1 MVHFVAAAAECEST
15 TPQVSP
21 KTFTRHSRT
30 QLTFGDSRY
39 EGRGRRLRG
48 CRNETRVLSRFF
60 SKNRFNHRRETTE
73 FNFNKDKD
81 IHINMVR
88 ELKSRRS
95 FGVVAIQPD
104 GLATRPVGFYLFFWG
119 GRRAPA
125 KASSRER
132 LQKI

>member
-104 GLATRPVGFYLFFWG
+104 GLATRPVGFYLFFGG